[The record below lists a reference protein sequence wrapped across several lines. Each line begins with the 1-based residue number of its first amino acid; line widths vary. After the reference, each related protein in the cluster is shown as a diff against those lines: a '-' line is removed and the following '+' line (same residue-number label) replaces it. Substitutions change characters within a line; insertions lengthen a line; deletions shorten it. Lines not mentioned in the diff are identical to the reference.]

1 MVKDWKR
8 RNSSHAHSSNNRK
21 DSNNIIPW
29 ASEFPA
35 ILNQN
40 RKEKKLVP
48 NSVIT
53 YCRPPTIGSY
63 LLNYRKIAHG
73 HHREI
78 HLEIQSHKCG
88 RCGLCGNFGSLENMV
103 ADTDKLRTKDG
114 KIFFIKYKLN
124 CKNFGVY
131 AGQCVKCGDI
141 YVGQTKNRFNTR
153 WNHHRTVWRKMQD
166 RGVTTET
173 GDEAALYLHYAKCH
187 PDATNN
193 LALSGAYR
201 VFFFGKST
209 DGIFG
214 CDRKFLGQ

>member
-1 MVKDWKR
+1 
-8 RNSSHAHSSNNRK
+8 
-21 DSNNIIPW
+21 
-29 ASEFPA
+29 
-35 ILNQN
+35 
-40 RKEKKLVP
+40 
-48 NSVIT
+48 
-53 YCRPPTIGSY
+53 
-63 LLNYRKIAHG
+63 
-73 HHREI
+73 
-78 HLEIQSHKCG
+78 
-88 RCGLCGNFGSLENMV
+88 MV
-103 ADTDKLRTKDG
+103 ADTDKIKTKYG
-114 KIFFIKYKLN
+114 KIFFIKDKLN

-131 AGQCVKCGDI
+131 AGQCLQCDER
-141 YVGQTKNRFNTR
+141 YVGTTKNGFNTR